1 VTDAQK
7 IVLRWMD
14 QSAVQAW
21 HEAILE
27 LGPSWIWPDDVRQSP
42 ELAKTMLRY
51 LPTHG
56 AVLQAPAH
64 TQEVAQ

>member
-1 VTDAQK
+1 MTDAQK

-42 ELAKTMLRY
+42 EIAKTMLRY
-51 LPTHG
+51 LSSR
-56 AVLQAPAH
+56 QAAS
-64 TQEVAQ
+64 